1 MIQLEKHI
9 DNRFPEYEV
18 RFYTNRRNYYIH
30 LGLDKSLFSFE
41 NYKSLLT
48 KIDNFLNEHLSDTF
62 IYINPSKLIFSTRWK
77 HDYIVSRKKKCN
89 SDDESKDLTR
99 EVDNNFIPKYV
110 SGNLK
115 WYEKDG
121 LDTWYLRNKCE
132 DVLKNTDLHFAKK
145 M

>member
-48 KIDNFLNEHLSDTF
+48 KIDNFLNEHLSDTV

-77 HDYIVSRKKKCN
+77 HDYIVSRKKN
-89 SDDESKDLTR
+89 
-99 EVDNNFIPKYV
+99 VIAMM
-110 SGNLK
+110 NL
-115 WYEKDG
+115 
-121 LDTWYLRNKCE
+121 RI
-132 DVLKNTDLHFAKK
+132 
-145 M
+145 

>member
-110 SGNLK
+110 PGNLK